1 MMASLEVGFKE
12 ACAVHGLG
20 PGVLPA
26 NVLGTGQR
34 CWRWGPMVAGL
45 DPASAHRGASQHP
58 RAPLL
63 KTATQKHFQM

>member
-26 NVLGTGQR
+26 NVLGTGQAPR
-34 CWRWGPMVAGL
+34 GVGAGDPWWRAWTPPQPTEE
-45 DPASAHRGASQHP
+45 PASTRE
-58 RAPLL
+58 PL
-63 KTATQKHFQM
+63 F